1 MTTCLLIRNPAS
13 RHSIPTERLDAV
25 LARARDAGW
34 QIDHVSTERN
44 GQATEIARDAA
55 ARGADVIVVHGGD
68 GTLNETING
77 IAGTGTA
84 LAVMSAG
91 TANVWAHETHT
102 PRDPVAAIDAIVRGE
117 RRRIDLGRAGERY
130 FLLMAG
136 IGLDATIVP
145 RVSPMLK
152 RRLGATAYVIA
163 GAITAFRTKPW
174 RVSVRIDGEARQC
187 WLYWML
193 VSNTR
198 SYGGL
203 ADIMYRAKA
212 DDGLLDVG
220 IMHRGGLHLVADG
233 ARIPFHG
240 HDRSPNVDFMR
251 ARVVDVDTPG
261 IPVQIDGE
269 LAGHTPMRFE
279 VAPRALTV
287 IVPAGLRSP
296 LFSDVRSGAA
306 VI

>member
-13 RHSIPTERLDAV
+13 RHSIPAERLAGV
-25 LARARDAGW
+25 LACARDAGW

-55 ARGADVIVVHGGD
+55 SRGVDVIVVHGGD
-68 GTLNETING
+68 GTLNETVNG
-77 IAGTGTA
+77 IAGSDVA
-84 LAVMSAG
+84 LAVISAG

-102 PRDPVAAIDAIVRGE
+102 PRDPLAAIDAIVRGE
-117 RRRIDLGRAGERY
+117 RRRIDLGRAGDRY

-163 GAITAFRTKPW
+163 GVVTAFRTKPW
-174 RVSVRIDGEARQC
+174 RVAMRIDGEKREC

-212 DDGLLDVG
+212 DDGLFDAG
-220 IMHRGGLHLVADG
+220 IMHRGGLHLIADG
-233 ARIPFHG
+233 VRLLFHK
-240 HDRSPNVDFMR
+240 HDRSPNVDFMK
-251 ARVVDVDTPG
+251 ARVVEVDTPG

-287 IVPAGLRSP
+287 IVPAGLQSP
-296 LFSDVRSGAA
+296 LFSDVMSGAA
-306 VI
+306 AI

>member
-13 RHSIPTERLDAV
+13 RHSIPAERLQAV
-25 LARARDAGW
+25 LARAREAGW
-34 QIDHVSTERN
+34 QIEHVSTERH

-55 ARGADVIVVHGGD
+55 ARGVDVIVVHGGD

-77 IAGTGTA
+77 IAHTPTA
-84 LAVMSAG
+84 LAVISAG
-91 TANVWAHETHT
+91 TANVWAHESHT
-102 PRDPVAAIDAIVRGE
+102 PRDPLAAIAAIVRGE
-117 RRRIDLGRAGERY
+117 RRRIDLGRAGDRY

-136 IGLDATIVP
+136 LGLDATIVP
-145 RVSPMLK
+145 HVSPMLK

-163 GAITAFRTKPW
+163 GVITAFRTKPW
-174 RVSVRIDGEARQC
+174 RATMRIDGENREC

-212 DDGLLDVG
+212 DDGLLDAG
-220 IMHRGGLHLVADG
+220 IMHRGGLHLIADG
-233 ARIPFHG
+233 IRLLFHR
-240 HDRSPNVDFMR
+240 HDRSPNVDFMT
-251 ARVVDVDTPG
+251 ARVVEVDTPG
-261 IPVQIDGE
+261 IPIQIDGE
-269 LAGHTPMRFE
+269 LLGHTPMRFE

-287 IVPAGLRSP
+287 IVPAGLQSP
-296 LFSDVRSGAA
+296 LFSDVPSGAA
-306 VI
+306 AI